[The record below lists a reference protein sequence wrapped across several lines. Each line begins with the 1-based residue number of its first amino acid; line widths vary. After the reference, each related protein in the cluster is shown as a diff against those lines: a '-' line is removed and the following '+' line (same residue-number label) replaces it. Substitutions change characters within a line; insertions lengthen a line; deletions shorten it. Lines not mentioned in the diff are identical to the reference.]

1 MANPARILLIAS
13 PERART
19 REVLSAVLTT
29 LANTNALVAQCDAED
44 AACITQVAHDFAIVI
59 GGDGT
64 IIEQARLL
72 LQRATPII
80 GINAG
85 RVGFLAEFDSESFD
99 KHARFILAG
108 GASVRAR
115 TVLAVAAM
123 RGAQRI
129 GGGIAINDCVIT
141 AGEPF
146 RMIELALTVDGE
158 SGPEVVGDGVIVAT
172 PTGSTAYSASAGG
185 AIVHPSLDAL
195 SIVPICAQSLAFRPV
210 TIPASARIQFTLRR
224 ANLGTALILD
234 GMKSVG
240 LEVGDQISIERNLQG
255 AMFVT
260 NPDNSYWRTL
270 TEKLR
275 WAAMPSYRTDTH

>member
-1 MANPARILLIAS
+1 MSKPPRILFIAS
-13 PERART
+13 KERART
-19 REVLSAVLTT
+19 REVYAAVHSTLSRAHAEIV
-29 LANTNALVAQCDAED
+29 QCDAND
-44 AACITQVAHDFAIVI
+44 AACIAEGNCDFAIVI

-85 RVGFLAEFDSESFD
+85 RVGFLAEFDSESFHR
-99 KHARFILAG
+99 HAQFILEGRAT
-108 GASVRAR
+108 VRAR
-115 TVLAVAAM
+115 TVLEVAAT
-123 RGAQRI
+123 RAGERI

-146 RMIELALTVDGE
+146 RMIELGLTVDGE
-158 SGPEVVGDGVIVAT
+158 AGPELVGDGVIVAT

-210 TIPASARIQFTLRR
+210 TLPDSARIEFTIQR
-224 ANLGTALILD
+224 ANQGTALILD
-234 GMKSVG
+234 GVKTAS
-240 LEVGDQISIERNLQG
+240 LEVGDRIAIARNAQG
-255 AMFVT
+255 ALFVT

-275 WAAMPSYRTDTH
+275 WAAMPSYRTESR

>member
-1 MANPARILLIAS
+1 MSKLPRILLIAS

-19 REVLSAVLTT
+19 REVYDSVRAT
-29 LANTNALVAQCDAED
+29 LDRTRAEVMQCDAND
-44 AACITQVAHDFAIVI
+44 AACVAEGQCDFAIVI

-85 RVGFLAEFDSESFD
+85 RVGFLAEFDSESFQR
-99 KHARFILAG
+99 HAQFILDGRAK
-108 GASVRAR
+108 VRVR
-115 TVLAVAAM
+115 TVLEVSAM
-123 RGAQRI
+123 RGAARI
-129 GGGIAINDCVIT
+129 DGGIAINDCVIT

-146 RMIELALTVDGE
+146 RMIELALTVNGE
-158 SGPEVVGDGVIVAT
+158 PGPELVGDGVIVAT

-210 TIPASARIQFTLRR
+210 TLPDSARIEFVLRR
-224 ANLGTALILD
+224 ANAGTSLILD
-234 GMKSVG
+234 GGKTAS
-240 LEVGDQISIERNLQG
+240 LEVSDRVAIERNAQG
-255 AMFVT
+255 ALFVT

-275 WAAMPSYRTDTH
+275 WAAMPSYRSETH